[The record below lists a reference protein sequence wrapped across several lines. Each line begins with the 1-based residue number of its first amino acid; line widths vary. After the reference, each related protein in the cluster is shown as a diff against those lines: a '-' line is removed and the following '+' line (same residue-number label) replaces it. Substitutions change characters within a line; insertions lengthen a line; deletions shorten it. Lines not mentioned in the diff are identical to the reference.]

1 MHLIKSISIG
11 IAAFASLFFNQNEVF
26 AAEKFSVDA
35 SSAKMYLDMAGNAID
50 GELPADAQWEAL
62 FNSPAYKALLDN
74 TQWDKNAFKSN
85 VRGAFEIVFDPQN
98 SQKCDSI
105 LSVLN
110 SLDNLRDEL
119 PFYVSTA
126 YNIRKNLNDYT
137 TLLSSLN
144 MDDVV
149 NDADSLALALLPK
162 KGEGLTAQ
170 SSPIYLIVWDLESRS
185 LGGGLFLDLNSALHS
200 DVTGLK
206 EILGHEMHH
215 FYLGPVFETIY
226 ANDVMD
232 GAVAALV
239 FNMREGVADI
249 INKKK
254 MPTESL
260 FPYGEKICEQYNA
273 DYLNSPKVLEEL
285 DNVTCAYLDQ
295 KLPIEEYFNK
305 AIGCAHYEGHTT
317 GDYMVFLIRD
327 RLGLDAVVES
337 VGDLDAFVD
346 NYNKAAK
353 MAGTYVFS
361 DKFTNHIHSVSQ
373 SAKRK

>member
-11 IAAFASLFFNQNEVF
+11 IAAFASLFFNQNRVL

-35 SSAKMYLDMAGNAID
+35 SSAKIYLEMAGNAID

-62 FNSPAYKALLDN
+62 FNSAAYKALLDN

-144 MDDVV
+144 MDEVV

-170 SSPIYLIVWDLESRS
+170 SSPIGILNPARWEVVCSLI
-185 LGGGLFLDLNSALHS
+185 
-200 DVTGLK
+200 
-206 EILGHEMHH
+206 
-215 FYLGPVFETIY
+215 
-226 ANDVMD
+226 
-232 GAVAALV
+232 
-239 FNMREGVADI
+239 
-249 INKKK
+249 
-254 MPTESL
+254 
-260 FPYGEKICEQYNA
+260 
-273 DYLNSPKVLEEL
+273 
-285 DNVTCAYLDQ
+285 
-295 KLPIEEYFNK
+295 
-305 AIGCAHYEGHTT
+305 
-317 GDYMVFLIRD
+317 
-327 RLGLDAVVES
+327 
-337 VGDLDAFVD
+337 
-346 NYNKAAK
+346 
-353 MAGTYVFS
+353 
-361 DKFTNHIHSVSQ
+361 
-373 SAKRK
+373 